1 LTILYDKKIK
11 LVSAKTSLD
20 QIPLKSL
27 LLGGLS
33 LMYNDSEI
41 LRFAIKNGKLDLS
54 SVQLDMD
61 KEEREY
67 YLSLHRYERWQGK
80 NGKWYTY
87 IPEKEGRVLKKRNSE
102 EDILNLIVSFYKSQK
117 EEPTISDM
125 FKDWV
130 NIKLES
136 GEIGRGTFDRYT
148 NDYIRFFKGTSFE
161 RMKVKDIT
169 VDDLEDFIK
178 KTIMEH
184 KLTRKAFANCR
195 ILIYGIFKRAKKKK
209 NTQISITWFMK
220 DLELSKNIFV
230 KVIHKKEDQVYQ
242 ENEIPLAVEYL
253 KNNPAMLNLGLLL
266 AFQSGLRCG
275 ELAALKPTDIVG
287 KAIHVQRQEIKYKD
301 PDTQKCTHEIKEYPK
316 TDMGNRYVIITDSA
330 LETIEMI
337 KQLNPD
343 GEFLFEVKG
352 KRIMAHNYNGGIER
366 MCKAL
371 NIPQKS
377 MHKIRRTYGTT
388 LIDEKVDE
396 SLIMEQMGHS
406 DISTTQKFYYFSNK
420 TQKTKEAQIEKAI
433 SI

>member
-1 LTILYDKKIK
+1 
-11 LVSAKTSLD
+11 
-20 QIPLKSL
+20 
-27 LLGGLS
+27 
-33 LMYNDSEI
+33 M
-41 LRFAIKNGKLDLS
+41 RFAAENGMLDLS
-54 SVQLDMD
+54 SVQQEMEKKKF
-61 KEEREY
+61 KE
-67 YLSLHRYERWQGK
+67 YLSEHPYKIWQGK
-80 NGKWYTY
+80 NEKWYTY
-87 IPEKEGRVLKKRNSE
+87 ISEKGGRVLKKRNSE
-102 EDILNLIVSFYKSQK
+102 EEIKKVIASYYKSKK
-117 EEPTISDM
+117 EAPTISDV

-130 NIKLES
+130 NTKLETK
-136 GEIGRGTFDRYT
+136 EIGRGTFDRYN
-148 NDYIRFFKGTSFE
+148 NDYIRFFKGTNFE
-161 RMKVKDIT
+161 RMKVKDVT
-169 VDDLEDFIK
+169 EDDIEDFIR
-178 KTIMEH
+178 KTILEH

-195 ILIYGIFKRAKKKK
+195 ILIFGIFKRAKKKK
-209 NTQISITWFMK
+209 YTQISITWFMK
-220 DLELSKNIFV
+220 DLELSNNIFT

-242 ENEIPLAVEYL
+242 EDEIPLAVEYL
-253 KNNPAMLNLGLLL
+253 KNNPTMLNLGLLL

-343 GEFLFEVKG
+343 GEFLFEVNG
-352 KRIMAHNYNGGIER
+352 KRIMAHNYNGGIVR

-371 NIPQKS
+371 SIPQKS

-388 LIDEKVDE
+388 LIDENVDE

-420 TQKTKEAQIEKAI
+420 AQKTKEAQIEKAI